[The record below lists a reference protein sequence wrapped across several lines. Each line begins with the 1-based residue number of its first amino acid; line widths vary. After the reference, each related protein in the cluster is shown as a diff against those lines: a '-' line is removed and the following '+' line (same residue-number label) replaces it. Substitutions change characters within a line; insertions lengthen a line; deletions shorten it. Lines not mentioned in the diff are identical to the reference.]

1 MTLNCS
7 RRVTQGTVK
16 KSLFLFVAFMKGLSF
31 RDFVAQCGTGLFRL
45 SLAKC
50 FVQLLA
56 LKEKGREMYTLPS
69 RRVFTS
75 NMALRVVCQ
84 LPYENM

>member
-16 KSLFLFVAFMKGLSF
+16 NSLFLFVAFMKGLSF
-31 RDFVAQCGTGLFRL
+31 RDFVAQCDTGPFRL
-45 SLAKC
+45 SPAQC
-50 FVQLLA
+50 FVQLLTS
-56 LKEKGREMYTLPS
+56 KEKGREMCTLPS

-75 NMALRVVCQ
+75 NMALGVVCQ
-84 LPYENM
+84 LSYESM

>member
-16 KSLFLFVAFMKGLSF
+16 NSLFLFVAFMKGLSF

-69 RRVFTS
+69 RLGGGSGIIGSLLFIIPFNFS
-75 NMALRVVCQ
+75 
-84 LPYENM
+84 